1 MTDID
6 NGSNPGLHEH
16 NDALTSK
23 RSHETTES
31 YRNKPEI
38 VLPNNPNETH
48 QPISRPTPERWKL
61 LDQPDHVQSGQE
73 IPDGQPTE
81 VPAQPKEF

>member
-1 MTDID
+1 MSNID

-16 NDALTSK
+16 NEPNESK
-23 RSHETTES
+23 RNSETIES
-31 YRNKPEI
+31 LRNKPEI
-38 VLPNNPNETH
+38 TLPNNPNKTPE
-48 QPISRPTPERWKL
+48 PSSRPTPERWEL
-61 LDQPDHVQSGQE
+61 PDQPDHVQSGHE